1 MKKLK
6 KIDMHV
12 HVIDDVEGALLRT
25 TGDTFCTP
33 EQLLA
38 IYDTIGVEHG
48 VILTAMSPEF
58 ADERNTNREIYHI
71 VKDDPKHFSWFCGI
85 DPRFYTNSAETDFSA
100 ILNHYKALGAKGVAE
115 LTCNLYF
122 DDPLLMNLFAHCEK
136 CEMPV
141 TIHIGALGNDY
152 GVVDE
157 LGLPRL
163 EKILKTFPKLQII
176 GHSQKFWSEISGD
189 VTEEIRGGAPQG
201 KVAPGGRVPALLRKY
216 KNLTADLS
224 AGSGFNA
231 MLRDPEFAYQFLE
244 EFQDQLYFATD
255 ICSPENAKVH
265 LRVGLSAFLD
275 EAMEQGKISY
285 EAYEKISRGNALRL
299 LGKNEI

>member
-12 HVIDDVEGALLRT
+12 HVIDDAEGALLRT

-33 EQLLA
+33 AELLE
-38 IYDTIGVEHG
+38 IYESIGVERG
-48 VILTAMSPEF
+48 VILTAMSPEC
-58 ADERNTNREIYHI
+58 ADERNTNREICKI
-71 VKDDPKHFSWFCGI
+71 VKSDPSHFSWFCGI
-85 DPRFYTNSAETDFSA
+85 DPRFFTNSDQTDFSY
-100 ILNHYKALGAKGVAE
+100 ILNHYKSLGAKGVAE

-122 DDPLLMNLFAHCEK
+122 DDPLLMNLFSHCEK

-141 TIHIGALGNDY
+141 TIHIGPLGGDY

-163 EKILKTFPKLQII
+163 EKILQTFPKLQII
-176 GHSQKFWSEISGD
+176 GHSQRFWSEIGAD
-189 VTEEIRGGAPQG
+189 VTEENRGGYPEG
-201 KVAPGGRVPALLRKY
+201 KVVPGGRVPALLRKY

-231 MLRDPEFAYQFLE
+231 LLRDPEFAYGFLE
-244 EFQDQLYFATD
+244 EFADQLYFATD
-255 ICSPENAKVH
+255 ICSPENAKYPI
-265 LRVGLSAFLD
+265 RVGLSAFLD
-275 EAMEQGKISY
+275 DAMEQGKISY
-285 EAYEKISRGNALRL
+285 EAYEKISRRNAEKI
-299 LGKNEI
+299 LGL

>member
-12 HVIDDVEGALLRT
+12 HVISDTEGALLRK

-33 EQLLA
+33 AQLLE
-38 IYDTIGVEHG
+38 IYDTIGVERG
-48 VILTAMSPEF
+48 VILTAISPEF
-58 ADERNTNREIYHI
+58 ADERNTNREIYNI
-71 VKDDPKHFSWFCGI
+71 VKNDPAHFSWFCGI
-85 DPRFYTNSAETDFSA
+85 DPRFYTNSTETDFSA
-100 ILNHYKALGAKGVAE
+100 ILNHYKSLGAKGVAE

-141 TIHIGALGNDY
+141 TIHIGALGSDY

-176 GHSQKFWSEISGD
+176 GHSQKFWSEIGSD
-189 VTEEIRGGAPQG
+189 VTEENRGGAPGG
-201 KVAPGGRVPALLRKY
+201 KVMPGGRVPELLRKY

-231 MLRDPEFAYQFLE
+231 LLRDPEFAYGFLE
-244 EFQDQLYFATD
+244 EFADQLYFATD
-255 ICSPENAKVH
+255 ICSPENAKH
-265 LRVGLSAFLD
+265 PIRVGLSAFLD
-275 EAMEQGKISY
+275 DAMEQGRISY
-285 EAYEKISRGNALRL
+285 AAYEKICRKNAEKL
-299 LGKNEI
+299 LGL

>member
-12 HVIDDVEGALLRT
+12 HVIDNAEGALLRT

-33 EQLLA
+33 EQLLK
-38 IYDTIGVEHG
+38 IYESIGVEHG
-48 VILTAMSPEF
+48 VIFPAMSPEF
-58 ADERNTNREIYHI
+58 ADERNTNREIYQI
-71 VKDDPKHFSWFCGI
+71 VKHDPKHFSWFCGI
-85 DPRFYTNSAETDFSA
+85 DPRFFTNSPDTDFTP
-100 ILNHYKALGAKGVAE
+100 ILEHYKALGAKGVAE

-136 CEMPV
+136 CDMPV

-163 EKILKTFPKLQII
+163 EKILRTFPKLQII
-176 GHSQKFWSEISGD
+176 GHSQKFWSEISSD
-189 VTEEIRGGAPQG
+189 VTEENRGGAPQG
-201 KVAPGGRVPALLRKY
+201 KVMLGGRVPALLRKY

-231 MLRDPEFAYQFLE
+231 LLRDPEHAYKFLE
-244 EFQDQLYFATD
+244 EFADQLYFATD

-265 LRVGLSAFLD
+265 LRIGLSHFLD
-275 EAMEQGKISY
+275 DAMEKGKISY
-285 EAYEKISRGNALRL
+285 AAYEKICRGNALRL
-299 LGKNEI
+299 LGKTEI

>member
-12 HVIDDVEGALLRT
+12 HVIDNAEGALLRT

-33 EQLLA
+33 EQLIE
-38 IYDTIGVEHG
+38 IYETIGVEHG

-58 ADERNTNREIYHI
+58 ADERNTNREIYQI
-71 VKDDPKHFSWFCGI
+71 VKRDPKHFSWFCGI

-100 ILNHYKALGAKGVAE
+100 ILNHYKAYGAKGVAE
-115 LTCNLYF
+115 LTCNLYL
-122 DDPLLMNLFAHCEK
+122 DDPLLMNLFAHCER

-141 TIHIGALGNDY
+141 TIHIGALGGDY

-163 EKILKTFPKLQII
+163 EKVLKTFPKLQII

-189 VTEEIRGGAPQG
+189 NNEEIRGGFPQG
-201 KVAPGGRVPALLRKY
+201 KVVPGGRVSELLRKY

-231 MLRDPEFAYQFLE
+231 LLRDPEFAYKFLE
-244 EFQDQLYFATD
+244 EFADQLYFATD
-255 ICSPENAKVH
+255 ICSPENAKFPI
-265 LRVGLSAFLD
+265 RVGLSAFLD
-275 EAMEQGKISY
+275 DAMEQGKISY
-285 EAYEKISRGNALRL
+285 EAYEKISRGNALKL
-299 LGKNEI
+299 LGKTEI

>member
-12 HVIDDVEGALLRT
+12 HVIDDAEGALLRT

-33 EQLLA
+33 AEILE
-38 IYDTIGVEHG
+38 IYESIGVERG
-48 VILTAMSPEF
+48 VILTAMSPEC
-58 ADERNTNREIYHI
+58 ADERNTNREIYQI
-71 VKDDPKHFSWFCGI
+71 VKNDPAHFSWFCGI
-85 DPRFYTNSAETDFSA
+85 DPRFYTNSTQTDFSA

-122 DDPLLMNLFAHCEK
+122 DDPLLMNLFSHCEK

-141 TIHIGALGNDY
+141 TIHIGSLGGGDY

-163 EKILKTFPKLQII
+163 EKVLKAFPNLQII
-176 GHSQKFWSEISGD
+176 GHSQKFWSEISAD
-189 VTEEIRGGAPQG
+189 VTEENRGGAPGG
-201 KVAPGGRVPALLRKY
+201 KVVLGGRVPELLRKY

-231 MLRDPEFAYQFLE
+231 MRRDPEFSYGFLE
-244 EFQDQLYFATD
+244 EFSDQLYFATD
-255 ICSPENAKVH
+255 ICSPENAKQPI
-265 LRVGLSAFLD
+265 RVGLSAFLD
-275 EAMEQGKISY
+275 DAMEQGKISY
-285 EAYEKISRGNALRL
+285 EAYEKICRKNAEKL
-299 LGKNEI
+299 LGL